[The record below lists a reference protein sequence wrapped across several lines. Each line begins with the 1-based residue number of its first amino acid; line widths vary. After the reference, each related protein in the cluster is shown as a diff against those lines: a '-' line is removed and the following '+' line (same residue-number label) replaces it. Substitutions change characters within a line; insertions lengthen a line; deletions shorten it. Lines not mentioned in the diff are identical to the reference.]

1 MSWWMFIIVV
11 GFLLALAWLVVF
23 GKTVA
28 KSEQYAFLS
37 EEERKLRLIC
47 GGDKAQ
53 VMRLI
58 KYELRRVPGIT
69 RREAALRALQS
80 YRRDNN

>member
-1 MSWWMFIIVV
+1 MSWWMFVIVV
-11 GFLLALAWLVVF
+11 GVLLGLAWLMVF
-23 GKTVA
+23 GKTIA

-37 EEERKLRLIC
+37 EEELRLQVVC

-53 VMRLI
+53 VTRLI
-58 KYELRRVPGIT
+58 KYELRHVPGIT

-80 YRRDNN
+80 YRRDNT